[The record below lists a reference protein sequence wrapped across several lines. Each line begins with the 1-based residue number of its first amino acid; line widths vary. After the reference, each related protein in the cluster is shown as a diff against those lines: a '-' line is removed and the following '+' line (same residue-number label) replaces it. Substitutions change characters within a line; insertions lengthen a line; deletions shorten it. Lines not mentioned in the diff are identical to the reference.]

1 MKKLILTGFV
11 SLFVI
16 IHLSSQISSN
26 PLQNKILTYEKLY
39 LHIDREVYSPGDN
52 IWFKSYLINGENHKL
67 ISDYRNIYVQLISE
81 RGEIIDSCMMLSLNG
96 VAANNFLLSDSIPE
110 GSYTLRAYTKYL
122 LSFGE
127 ESLFHKKI
135 AVRKVNSNESMDKS
149 DETNKIDISF
159 LPEGGNLVLNSVNHI
174 AFKAINEKGK
184 GINVTGKIFD
194 EAGMEL
200 IIFETSYKGMGQF
213 ILTPGEGKTYF
224 AKIDN
229 FPEFSYQFPK
239 AIENGISLHYS
250 PSETDV
256 QIILNRNFK
265 STDTQNLILKASHK
279 GEELFNEEIIF
290 SGLQHPVEIYK
301 GFFPIG
307 ISKITVSDLS
317 DNVLAERLI
326 FIRNT
331 MEKSMNFNLNKEE
344 FDTRKLVKLN
354 VNSLINL
361 DNDTLNSSFSLAV
374 VNEDYFNEGGVSQSM
389 ESYLLLDSE
398 LKGSLE
404 SPANYF
410 VDEEGISVDEK
421 LNLVMM
427 VNGWRRYLWDN
438 LENFD
443 DSKMHHSED
452 AGISLNGKVTT
463 LFGNKSVEG
472 IIVELGPFS
481 AMFLILRDTTDRA
494 GRYSFEKLYL
504 LDSAVIMINV
514 KGKKNVE
521 IYNETPPVFDTKI
534 ISETLNNL
542 AFNIDVPN
550 HFFRANYYRYLKERE
565 YELEHGTILLKEVDV
580 KGDKNFNE
588 SIFSARMGFPNRTF
602 DLTKEDLLYSDIAE
616 FIEYK
621 FPAIIQVERDFIT
634 FRGKPIPC
642 YLDGLSSSFDR
653 INDIPIGD
661 ISKLYFY
668 KSSIAMAMLGSES
681 NGASAFISV
690 HTKIGLEG
698 FNADFERI
706 IHGRIVPTVTG
717 FKQPTEFYTPDY
729 TLTETNEIESEKPD
743 FRPTLYW
750 NPFVHFNNDTA
761 DIEFYTSDMLGKYFV
776 IIEGI
781 NKNGTVF
788 HEKINFNVVVSE

>member
-1 MKKLILTGFV
+1 MKKLILSTFV

-16 IHLSSQISSN
+16 IHLSSQLYGN
-26 PLQNKILTYEKLY
+26 PLQNKPVIYEKLY

-52 IWFKSYLINGENHKL
+52 IWFKSYLTNGDHHKL

-81 RGEIIDSCMMLSLNG
+81 HGEIIDSCMMLSLNG
-96 VAANNFLLSDSIPE
+96 VAANDFLLSDSIPE

-122 LSFGE
+122 LNFGE

-174 AFKAINEKGK
+174 AFKAINDIGK
-184 GINVTGKIFD
+184 GINITGKIFD

-200 IIFETSYKGMGQF
+200 ITFETSYKGMGQF

-256 QIILNRNFK
+256 QLILNRNFK
-265 STDTQNLILKASHK
+265 STGTQNLILKASHK
-279 GEELFNEEIIF
+279 GEELFNEEISF
-290 SGLQHPVEIYK
+290 SGFQHPVEIYK

-331 MEKSMNFNLNKEE
+331 TEKSMNFNLNKEE

-389 ESYLLLDSE
+389 ESYILLDSE

-421 LNLVMM
+421 LNLAMM

-443 DSKMHHSED
+443 DSKMTHSED
-452 AGISLNGKVTT
+452 AGVSLNGKVTT
-463 LFGNKSVEG
+463 LFGNKPVEG
-472 IIVELGPFS
+472 SIVELGPFS
-481 AMFLILRDTTDRA
+481 NMFLILRDTTDRA
-494 GRYSFEKLYL
+494 GRYSFDRLYL
-504 LDSAVIMINV
+504 LDSSKVMINV
-514 KGKKNVE
+514 IGKKNVE

-534 ISETLNNL
+534 ISKTLNNL
-542 AFNIDVPN
+542 AFKIDVPN
-550 HFFRANYYRYLKERE
+550 HFFRANYYRYLRERDF
-565 YELEHGTILLKEVDV
+565 ELEHGSILIKDVDV
-580 KGDKNFNE
+580 KGDKNFME
-588 SIFSARMGFPNRTF
+588 TVFIAIWGYPNRTF
-602 DLTKEDLLYSDIAE
+602 DLIKEDILYTDFGE
-616 FIEYK
+616 FIEFK
-621 FPAIIQVERDFIT
+621 FPGIMQVERDFIT
-634 FRGKPIPC
+634 YRGAPVAC
-642 YLDGLSSSFDR
+642 FLDGLSSSFR
-653 INDIPIGD
+653 SINDMPIGD
-661 ISKLYFY
+661 ISKMYFY
-668 KSSIAMAMLGSES
+668 KNSIAMAMLGSKS
-681 NGASAFISV
+681 NGASALLSV
-690 HTKIGLEG
+690 FTKIGLEG
-698 FNADFERI
+698 FDEDFERI

-717 FKQPTEFYTPDY
+717 FKQNTEFYAPDY
-729 TLTETNEIESEKPD
+729 ALTEPNEIEYEKPD

-750 NPFVHFNNDTA
+750 NPFVRFNDDAAN
-761 DIEFYTSDMLGKYFV
+761 IEFYTSDMLGKYLV

-781 NKNGTVF
+781 NRNGTVF
-788 HEKINFNVVVSE
+788 HEKINFDVVVSN